1 MSEFRY
7 IMRGMGKQSY
17 PYMIL
22 TAMFYTCL
30 AGTEHKAQFRFD
42 FKGQAGL
49 AEADMLRHGFCG
61 RMYIDILIG

>member
-1 MSEFRY
+1 
-7 IMRGMGKQSY
+7 
-17 PYMIL
+17 
-22 TAMFYTCL
+22 MFYTCL

-49 AEADMLRHGFCG
+49 AEADMLHMGFCG